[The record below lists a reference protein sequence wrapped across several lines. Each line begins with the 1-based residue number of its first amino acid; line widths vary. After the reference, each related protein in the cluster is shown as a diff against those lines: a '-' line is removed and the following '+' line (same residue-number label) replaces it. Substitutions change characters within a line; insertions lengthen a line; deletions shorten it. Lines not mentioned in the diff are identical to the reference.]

1 MSWYNIF
8 KQEKR
13 SNDLPEVKP
22 QEPVLPNDPA
32 AASVIFR
39 GYTLDGA
46 ATSLSAFFAAME
58 LISNSVAQLP
68 ILVKNQ
74 GVIDKGH
81 NLNFLFKDM
90 LVTKFMFMKAMIKD
104 VILYGNAY
112 AYIERANDG
121 TPINIIYC
129 ENGTVNIFYNKSKQ
143 ELSYSVSFINKKS
156 RVEPINMIHLYKNT
170 NDGVKGISLSAYAQ
184 AVLKLA
190 QATDKAASKYYSSGC
205 ALQGALTIKG
215 SRRGAKEQAR
225 QAFQDTHSGKGSGLV
240 ILDDDMSYQQ
250 LSANAND
257 SQMIEARQFNVAEI
271 ARYFNINPIL
281 LGDNSGATFN
291 SIEYANIEFIFH
303 TLQPY
308 ISLIEE
314 EFNRKLVKPSEQGYI
329 TIDIDEKFLLKGDM
343 KATSEYLSKLTNA
356 GILTINEARSYLDL
370 KPVEGGDEVHIPYSD
385 VSQNT
390 INQNTTEDGEDDK
403 Q

>member
-156 RVEPINMIHLYKNT
+156 RVEPINMIHLYKNI
-170 NDGVKGISLSAYAQ
+170 NDGVKGISLPAYAQ

-308 ISLIEE
+308 ITLIEE